1 MSDTA
6 STTNTTPAL
15 ASTTGTRFLTAAAA
29 ISTIASYVGIVG
41 FARDIV
47 GMEPAEAFALA
58 GFFEIGLVGAG
69 FMAREAA
76 ANGDDAR
83 TLTAVTW
90 VLSLATGL
98 FAAAHELVTGAG
110 PYSAAFRLVVP
121 LAAAFF
127 WHLVLVGAK
136 AQSTG
141 RTVREMRQD
150 IRFHQMLTAQR
161 AHHRKVTGLKVTRA
175 VRRQD
180 RAEARAV
187 RMIGPDAMKDM
198 SARWGVATNA
208 VMSTRV
214 LSANTSDPAAD
225 VRPDVPAGDADMS
238 APMSP
243 SDVRV
248 EVTDVR
254 RTEADVRAPMS
265 LPATP
270 STTDTTTTTSAA
282 MSPGVHLVRTDTRP
296 RNVRPSTKTMSAFKD
311 ADKVAR
317 DAKIVAL
324 FAEGHGPAEV
334 ARRTGMSSKQVARI
348 RDAHAAS
355 IASREDGVTA

>member
-6 STTNTTPAL
+6 SATNTTPAL

-141 RTVREMRQD
+141 RTVREIRQD
-150 IRFHQMLTAQR
+150 LRFHQMLTAQR

-214 LSANTSDPAAD
+214 LSASTSSPAAD
-225 VRPDVPAGDADMS
+225 VRPDVPIDTDMS
-238 APMSP
+238 APMSTP
-243 SDVRV
+243 DVRV
-248 EVTDVR
+248 EVTDIR
-254 RTEADVRAPMS
+254 RSEADVRAPMS

-270 STTDTTTTTSAA
+270 STTDTTTTTSAD
-282 MSPGVHLVRTDTRP
+282 MSAGVRLVRTDTRP

-311 ADKVAR
+311 TDKVAR
-317 DAKIVAL
+317 DAKIVSL
-324 FAEGHGPAEV
+324 FAEGLGPAEV
-334 ARRTGMSSKQVARI
+334 GRRMEMSSKQVARI
-348 RDAHAAS
+348 RDAHAA
-355 IASREDGVTA
+355 ASAGREDGVTA

>member
-1 MSDTA
+1 MTSSSA
-6 STTNTTPAL
+6 PNLTPPL
-15 ASTTGTRFLTAAAA
+15 ASTTGTRFLMLAAA

-141 RTVREMRQD
+141 RTVREIRED
-150 IRFHQMLTAQR
+150 LRFHQMLTAQR
-161 AHHRKVTGLKVTRA
+161 AHHRKVTGMKVTRA

-198 SARWGVATNA
+198 SGRWGVATNA

-214 LSANTSDPAAD
+214 LSAKTSSPAAD
-225 VRPDVPAGDADMS
+225 VRPDVPAGDTDMS
-238 APMSP
+238 APMSTP
-243 SDVRV
+243 DVRV
-248 EVTDVR
+248 EVTDIR
-254 RTEADVRAPMS
+254 RSEADVRTPMS
-265 LPATP
+265 LP
-270 STTDTTTTTSAA
+270 STTDTTTSTSAD
-282 MSPGVHLVRTDTRP
+282 MSSGVHLVRTDTRP
-296 RNVRPSTKTMSAFKD
+296 RNVRPATKTMSAFKD
-311 ADKVAR
+311 EDKAAR
-317 DAKIVAL
+317 DAKIVSL

-334 ARRTGMSSKQVARI
+334 ARRMDMSAKQVARI

-355 IASREDGVTA
+355 EAASVTA